1 VLECHINRRGN
12 TVMAVHDLN
21 DELGQPPPNKWEDQF
36 PNEVQEAKNIF
47 AKYVQYLMEEER
59 GEEDEHEG
67 KLLSPKK
74 VKMCLELE
82 TDDAGYPLL
91 PDAAAVRGTPYA
103 SDSRPSSAPATSSLF
118 RNAFGR
124 VTSYATRSRPASPPT
139 CLLLMTR

>member
-1 VLECHINRRGN
+1 MGMRCVVLECHINRRGN

-59 GEEDEHEG
+59 GEEDEHDG

-91 PDAAAVRGTPYA
+91 PDAAAAETAAEMKHLVRSFMTMHYGKKILRNNICLNA
-103 SDSRPSSAPATSSLF
+103 GSL
-118 RNAFGR
+118 
-124 VTSYATRSRPASPPT
+124 
-139 CLLLMTR
+139 